1 MSILED
7 GFNKAG
13 NRITKA
19 FSVIMGKDK
28 AKDKSK
34 DKSIRPQQSTQ
45 ESAEAFYMNLWNLAT
60 LAHAISGGI
69 ESPIQFCIQV
79 YIQYNLKHIESY
91 ISSFKILID
100 SGT

>member
-1 MSILED
+1 MSMLED

-13 NRITKA
+13 NRLTKA
-19 FSVIMGKDK
+19 FSVMMGKNK
-28 AKDKSK
+28 AKDR
-34 DKSIRPQQSTQ
+34 SIRPRQSTQ

>member
-1 MSILED
+1 MHV
-7 GFNKAG
+7 FQ
-13 NRITKA
+13 NRKKIELKDEPN
-19 FSVIMGKDK
+19 DK
-28 AKDKSK
+28 AIDIPEIRKSN
-34 DKSIRPQQSTQ
+34 RPKSTQ

-79 YIQYNLKHIESY
+79 YIQNNQKHIELY

>member
-1 MSILED
+1 MSMLED

-13 NRITKA
+13 NRLTKV
-19 FSVIMGKDK
+19 FSVMMGKNK
-28 AKDKSK
+28 TKDR
-34 DKSIRPQQSTQ
+34 SIRPRQSTQ

-79 YIQYNLKHIESY
+79 NIYHNR
-91 ISSFKILID
+91 
-100 SGT
+100 